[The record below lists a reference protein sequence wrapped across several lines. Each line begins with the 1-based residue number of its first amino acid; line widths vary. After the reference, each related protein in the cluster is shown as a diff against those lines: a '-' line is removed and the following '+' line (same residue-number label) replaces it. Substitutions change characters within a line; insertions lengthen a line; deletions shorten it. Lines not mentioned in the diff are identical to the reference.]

1 MENKVNI
8 TLPHRSVAEAAMA
21 RRRQSY
27 AASATGRRKESVA
40 KVLLSL
46 GKGNIVVNGKRLDEY
61 FPQSNLQSKV
71 TTPLEVTDNLK
82 RYDVKINVMG
92 GGTSGQAGAAALG
105 IARAL
110 VEADG
115 KFRATLKKKGLL
127 KRDSRMVERKKYGRR
142 KARAKPQYSK
152 R

>member
-1 MENKVNI
+1 MENKVN
-8 TLPHRSVAEAAMA
+8 T
-21 RRRQSY
+21 
-27 AASATGRRKESVA
+27 TGRRKEAVA

-46 GKGNIVVNGKRLDEY
+46 GKGNIFVNGKRLDEY
-61 FPQSNLQSKV
+61 FPQANFQSRI

-82 RYDVKINVMG
+82 KYDVKIKVLG
-92 GGTSGQAGAAALG
+92 GGISGQAGAVALG

-110 VEADG
+110 VSVDE

-127 KRDSRMVERKKYGRR
+127 TRDPRMVERKKYGRR
-142 KARAKPQYSK
+142 KARKTPQYSK